1 VKGFLPNA
9 LPSGQRGKRSPMSLQ
24 IRDTLSAGIEKRIR
38 ALADRK
44 PVLEAMGLEL
54 VSITTRAF
62 SDPALRPSP
71 WPARKNT
78 RLVTDPKTGR
88 QKTISD
94 VNRKTQH
101 VTDAATGKL
110 RTLRIREDKQTWSL
124 LRKSGALVQSIR
136 ITQVGTNSVTVGSDR
151 PYAAVHQFGSK
162 KPKGRGG
169 GIPARPFFPVDRQ
182 GNFTALAARKIEAAA
197 VTALRQRL
205 GI

>member
-78 RLVTDPKTGR
+78 RLVTNPKTGR
-88 QKTISD
+88 QKTI
-94 VNRKTQH
+94 
-101 VTDAATGKL
+101 ATGKL